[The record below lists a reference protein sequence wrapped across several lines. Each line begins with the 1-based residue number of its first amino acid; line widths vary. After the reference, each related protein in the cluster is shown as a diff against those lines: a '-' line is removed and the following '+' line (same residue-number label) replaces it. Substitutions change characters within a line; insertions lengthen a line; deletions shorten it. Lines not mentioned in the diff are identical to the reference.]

1 MGGEGEYLLLGLKWL
16 SRDSVQAPYMK
27 STHMYGIVLSFLLA
41 VFLSQPLYSN
51 KKKWRQVV
59 LHFDPSFCVPTFTTK
74 NVNVRVKGRHGFRLI
89 WFGGCS
95 FLVRQYVRTS
105 LEKSRKF
112 INTKIKIGKY
122 TG

>member
-1 MGGEGEYLLLGLKWL
+1 
-16 SRDSVQAPYMK
+16 MK

-51 KKKWRQVV
+51 KKMATSR

-74 NVNVRVKGRHGFRLI
+74 ERHGFRLI

-95 FLVRQYVRTS
+95 FLVRQYVRAS
-105 LEKSRKF
+105 LEKVE
-112 INTKIKIGKY
+112 N
-122 TG
+122 